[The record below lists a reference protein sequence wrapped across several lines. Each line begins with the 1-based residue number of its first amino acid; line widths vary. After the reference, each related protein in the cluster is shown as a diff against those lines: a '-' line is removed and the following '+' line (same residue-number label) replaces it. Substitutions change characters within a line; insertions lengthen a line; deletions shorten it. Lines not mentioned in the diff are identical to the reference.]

1 MIIKIIPWKSEILQN
16 GKVQAFYLERRTYFE
31 IMLLACNNYWKLIY
45 QYTIVVLDGT
55 ERLLLTYIYQ

>member
-1 MIIKIIPWKSEILQN
+1 MIPWKSEILQN
-16 GKVQAFYLERRTYFE
+16 GKVQAFYLERLTYFE